1 MANPLHHAISS
12 ARRYGGEPEQ
22 YRAIHEW
29 FDEPK
34 AWFADFRQRAIRH
47 HSEGIALAVT
57 LFDDI
62 VVDLGDG
69 RTRTV
74 PVRFIAEQHVRED
87 LGRIP
92 TAADW
97 LRCMRPEPWMTRN
110 ARRLSR
116 ELGAQEPSG
125 LTAASFWSGEQ
136 VA

>member
-12 ARRYGGEPEQ
+12 AHRYGGTAEQ

-34 AWFADFRQRAIRH
+34 QWLPDFRQRAIRH
-47 HSEGIALAVT
+47 HSEGIGLACL

-62 VVDLGDG
+62 VIDLGDG

-74 PVRFIAEQHVRED
+74 PVRFVAEQHVRED

-97 LRCMRPEPWMTRN
+97 LRCLEPQAWMTRN

-116 ELGAQEPSG
+116 ELEPPAS
-125 LTAASFWSGEQ
+125 TPVDAVSFWSGG
-136 VA
+136 

>member
-12 ARRYGGEPEQ
+12 ARRYGGTAEQ
-22 YRAIHEW
+22 YRLIHEW

-34 AWFADFRQRAIRH
+34 QWFADFRQRAIRH
-47 HSEGIALAVT
+47 HSEGIGLACV

-97 LRCMRPEPWMTRN
+97 LRCMPPQAWMTRN
-110 ARRLSR
+110 ARPLSR
-116 ELGAQEPSG
+116 ELGTQESPA
-125 LTAASFWSGEQ
+125 LDAAGFWSGG
-136 VA
+136 